1 MSRISLEEVE
11 YTARLARLRLSD
23 EESLAMTRDL
33 DRILDYVAAL
43 QALDTDG
50 IEPTSHPIPVPT
62 PLRPDE
68 AAEPI
73 APALALSN
81 APQAQGTAFVVPKVI
96 DSDDEG

>member
-1 MSRISLEEVE
+1 
-11 YTARLARLRLSD
+11 
-23 EESLAMTRDL
+23 MTRDL

-50 IEPTSHPIPVPT
+50 IEPTSHPIPLPT

-73 APALALSN
+73 APALALSLLPLCPSVGPRSSPGPSFKQVQLHGGK
-81 APQAQGTAFVVPKVI
+81 AAHQRPQVPLPGWCY
-96 DSDDEG
+96 SC

>member
-11 YTARLARLRLSD
+11 YTASLARLRLSA
-23 EESLAMTRDL
+23 EESEAMTRDL

-43 QALDTDG
+43 QSLDTDG

-62 PLRPDE
+62 PLRSDE

-73 APALALSN
+73 DPALAVSN
-81 APQAQGTAFVVPKVI
+81 APQAEGTAFVVPKVI